1 MRLEASPDLLD
12 AHPLSR
18 VAALRMRFEGASP
31 ERVLEGILAEFPDHS
46 ALVSSFGAEAAV
58 LLHMVARIDPGLPV
72 LLVDTLMLF
81 EETLQYQR
89 DLSAALGLL
98 NVQHLRPDA
107 GDLARLDPYLDLNRR
122 DPDACCVVRKVA
134 PLDRAL
140 RRWPVVISGRKR
152 FQAATREGLEV
163 IETDGERLRVNPLAH
178 WSAGDLRAYMDRHD
192 LPRHPLVARGYPSI
206 GCAPCTSRVAV
217 GEDPRSGRWRGQDKV
232 ECGIHFGPDGRVM
245 PGLRKAEA

>member
-1 MRLEASPDLLD
+1 MRRSPDPLD
-12 AHPLSR
+12 AHPLDR

-89 DLSAALGLL
+89 DLSAALGLV

-107 GDLARLDPYLDLNRR
+107 GDLARLDPDLDLNRR

-140 RRWPVVISGRKR
+140 
-152 FQAATREGLEV
+152 QA
-163 IETDGERLRVNPLAH
+163 LAG
-178 WSAGDLRAYMDRHD
+178 GDLGAQAIPGRD
-192 LPRHPLVARGYPSI
+192 PRGARGDRDRRRAAEGQS
-206 GCAPCTSRVAV
+206 ARALV
-217 GEDPRSGRWRGQDKV
+217 GR
-232 ECGIHFGPDGRVM
+232 
-245 PGLRKAEA
+245 